1 MSNSE
6 NTNPELSIGSG
17 FAVDT
22 EAETAGDIDQVR
34 NLLFGNYSR
43 DYERRFRM
51 LEREISNNFAA
62 FNQFADQ
69 VRQEHAD
76 MNGRSRDQHMQMQL
90 RMEEM
95 IRLVNERL
103 RDHQRE
109 IQRRLDELQGTLY
122 NLIDRLEGDK
132 ISNDQLSDLLIS
144 LGMQVKRAAAAQAA
158 SPSLTNRF
166 TSDASN
172 TTIKVDHAHDGD

>member
-1 MSNSE
+1 MNNSE
-6 NTNPELSIGSG
+6 NTNPDLSIGG
-17 FAVDT
+17 KFAADA
-22 EAETAGDIDQVR
+22 EAETAADIDQVR

-43 DYERRFRM
+43 DYERRFRT

-76 MNGRSRDQHMQMQL
+76 MNGRSRDQYMQMQL

-103 RDHQRE
+103 REHQRE

-132 ISNDQLSDLLIS
+132 ISNDQLADLLIS
-144 LGMQVKRAAAAQAA
+144 LGMQVKRAAATQAA
-158 SPSLTNRF
+158 GPSLTNRF